1 MRRKIEIGF
10 IVFLIIFVFFLVGW
24 NLYRHNIESK
34 HKPATSIAP
43 HFIEETQLVYHY
55 NIPHSFESAGE

>member
-10 IVFLIIFVFFLVGW
+10 IVILIIFVFVLVGW

-34 HKPATSIAP
+34 HKPATYIAP
-43 HFIEETQLVYHY
+43 HFIEETQY
-55 NIPHSFESAGE
+55 

>member
-10 IVFLIIFVFFLVGW
+10 IVILIIFVFVLVGW

-43 HFIEETQLVYHY
+43 HFIEETQYWFY
-55 NIPHSFESAGE
+55 